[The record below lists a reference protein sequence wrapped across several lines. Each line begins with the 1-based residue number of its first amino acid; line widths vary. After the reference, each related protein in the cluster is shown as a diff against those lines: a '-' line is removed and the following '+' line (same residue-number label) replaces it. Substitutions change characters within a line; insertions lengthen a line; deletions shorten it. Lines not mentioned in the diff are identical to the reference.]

1 MKRKLL
7 SVILSFL
14 FVFSMAIS
22 VSASAD
28 GIEDGSTTISPRAH
42 DVEAKREL
50 VNTQTLVKHPIGYAK
65 GQPSNGT
72 VFPSYGGGFYWVDG
86 GFGNSVTLNLNLG
99 WGPISTSDVTFC
111 DFNYLSDMQYLQN
124 TLEQSGHYVLPVGAP
139 HSFARM
145 LREDKLKD
153 IDIIMN
159 FGEGFLS
166 RNREGIVPA
175 LCEIFHLPYTGSDAF
190 AMVLT
195 LDKHITMLY
204 AESLGIH
211 TPKGFLYQ
219 PQFHTL
225 DELETLSA
233 QAGITYPLVVKP
245 NREGTSMGLSLVKN
259 KDEFLA
265 AVGRIVRTYK
275 QEVRCD
281 EYIGGHELAVP
292 ILGTG
297 AEAEVLGIVEYCE
310 QDGGIMP
317 FYTAEKK
324 EHGNHRTEWRSFGR
338 ETDQAIIDMALR
350 VHRGFQCCDLS
361 RIDLKLYNG
370 VPYLL
375 EVTPIPSMNRGGT
388 FEFCAARRGMSYA
401 DLLNAVLESAL
412 RRYPATR

>member
-1 MKRKLL
+1 MRIGL
-7 SVILSFL
+7 
-14 FVFSMAIS
+14 VFDIR
-22 VSASAD
+22 
-28 GIEDGSTTISPRAH
+28 EDYGL
-42 DVEAKREL
+42 EA
-50 VNTQTLVKHPIGYAK
+50 
-65 GQPSNGT
+65 
-72 VFPSYGGGFYWVDG
+72 
-86 GFGNSVTLNLNLG
+86 
-99 WGPISTSDVTFC
+99 SDVTFC

-259 KDEFLA
+259 KAEFLA

>member
-1 MKRKLL
+1 M
-7 SVILSFL
+7 
-14 FVFSMAIS
+14 
-22 VSASAD
+22 
-28 GIEDGSTTISPRAH
+28 
-42 DVEAKREL
+42 
-50 VNTQTLVKHPIGYAK
+50 
-65 GQPSNGT
+65 
-72 VFPSYGGGFYWVDG
+72 
-86 GFGNSVTLNLNLG
+86 
-99 WGPISTSDVTFC
+99 
-111 DFNYLSDMQYLQN
+111 
-124 TLEQSGHYVLPVGAP
+124 
-139 HSFARM
+139 
-145 LREDKLKD
+145 
-153 IDIIMN
+153 
-159 FGEGFLS
+159 
-166 RNREGIVPA
+166 PA

-297 AEAEVLGIVEYCE
+297 AE
-310 QDGGIMP
+310 
-317 FYTAEKK
+317 KK

>member
-1 MKRKLL
+1 M
-7 SVILSFL
+7 
-14 FVFSMAIS
+14 
-22 VSASAD
+22 
-28 GIEDGSTTISPRAH
+28 
-42 DVEAKREL
+42 
-50 VNTQTLVKHPIGYAK
+50 
-65 GQPSNGT
+65 
-72 VFPSYGGGFYWVDG
+72 
-86 GFGNSVTLNLNLG
+86 
-99 WGPISTSDVTFC
+99 
-111 DFNYLSDMQYLQN
+111 
-124 TLEQSGHYVLPVGAP
+124 
-139 HSFARM
+139 
-145 LREDKLKD
+145 
-153 IDIIMN
+153 
-159 FGEGFLS
+159 
-166 RNREGIVPA
+166 
-175 LCEIFHLPYTGSDAF
+175 
-190 AMVLT
+190 
-195 LDKHITMLY
+195 
-204 AESLGIH
+204 
-211 TPKGFLYQ
+211 
-219 PQFHTL
+219 
-225 DELETLSA
+225 
-233 QAGITYPLVVKP
+233 KP